1 MWTSKIML
9 IKYKHLT
16 LVTALYLLGNGKNN
30 QDRVTLS
37 KGSYTCKQI
46 SVMYYDKCYITIISK
61 V

>member
-16 LVTALYLLGNGKNN
+16 LLTALYLLGNGKNN
-30 QDRVTLS
+30 QVTLS